1 MQLLSNPPILAP
13 TFTVSGEAEERRND
27 LVLRSLANQSV
38 TTPTEQNSAVD
49 AGRDARAYI
58 ADVKKAGL
66 EMRRPVSAA
75 LKTIIAIEEDH
86 LAPLIAEVD
95 RVARLVNNFQQQE
108 ARRVAYEQE
117 LRDIAIAR
125 LEADR
130 IEQERLAR
138 VSATAMT
145 SEADLAAALKQEAE
159 ARAVAE
165 LSQSVMR
172 EALPVVAKAWGVT
185 TKKVMHYE
193 VTDLRALYAA
203 RPELCSLEPKPSAIR
218 AVVVVGMVVPGLRI
232 WEETETSIRRS

>member
-13 TFTVSGEAEERRND
+13 TFTVSAEAEERRND
-27 LVLRSLANQSV
+27 LVLRSLANTSV
-38 TTPTEQNSAVD
+38 TNATEQNSAVD

-75 LKTIIAIEEDH
+75 LKTIITIEEDH

-203 RPELCSLEPKPSAIR
+203 RPELCNLEPKPSAIR
-218 AVVVVGMVVPGLRI
+218 AVVVVGMAIPGLRI